1 MNECCV
7 LSQLCLH
14 LCHYSPPP
22 CLLAPRPHPLTL
34 GQDQATPGGECKGGT
49 APTADLGRQP
59 ATRTGRQHGLKKG
72 SWLMPVVSWWQWA
85 KHPMQ
90 VVGRAVVMELGQ
102 PAQLPAWAVAA
113 SSAFFRATR
122 SCCETLCMAA
132 RWWAVVPFRH
142 TEHER
147 NEVVG
152 VQWSS
157 S

>member
-1 MNECCV
+1 MLFFLFLLMVADWLV
-7 LSQLCLH
+7 LLDRMVNAFPAL
-14 LCHYSPPP
+14 PAFVP
-22 CLLAPRPHPLTL
+22 LLAALVGTKTSPLTL

-49 APTADLGRQP
+49 APTADLGQQP

-85 KHPMQ
+85 KQTKLHHHCPPDHLH
-90 VVGRAVVMELGQ
+90 G
-102 PAQLPAWAVAA
+102 
-113 SSAFFRATR
+113 
-122 SCCETLCMAA
+122 
-132 RWWAVVPFRH
+132 VVPFRH